1 MSCFDLCAGSFRDQV
16 VQSEE
21 APRTSSS
28 QSHLLRGKLD
38 FVFGSALR
46 MFLFPCLSRDIRTR
60 REGIIHISSYVL
72 KDVSSVSHAGGQ
84 VMQCAHDLE
93 GNHLRV
99 LCNLMF
105 CPFKER

>member
-1 MSCFDLCAGSFRDQV
+1 MGCFDLWAGSFRDQV

-46 MFLFPCLSRDIRTR
+46 MFLFPCLSRDIRIR
-60 REGIIHISSYVL
+60 REGIIYISSYVL
-72 KDVSSVSHAGGQ
+72 EDLSSVSYAGGQ
-84 VMQCAHDLE
+84 VTQCVHDLG
-93 GNHLRV
+93 GNHL
-99 LCNLMF
+99 
-105 CPFKER
+105 

>member
-1 MSCFDLCAGSFRDQV
+1 MSCSNLWAGSFRDQV

-21 APRTSSS
+21 APRTASF

-46 MFLFPCLSRDIRTR
+46 MFMFSCLSRDIRTR

-72 KDVSSVSHAGGQ
+72 KDLSSVSHAGGQ
-84 VMQCAHDLE
+84 VMQCVHDLG
-93 GNHLRV
+93 GNHL
-99 LCNLMF
+99 
-105 CPFKER
+105 